1 MKFTDFNLKSEL
13 NQAIEAAGFTE
24 PSPVQADSIPIVLA
38 GKDIVAQAQT
48 GTGKTAAFGLPLLN
62 MMKCDG
68 SVEMVVVVPTREL
81 AMQVSDELFKFGKF
95 LNVKTATVY
104 GGTAYARQIKQVE
117 SASIIVATPG
127 RFLDLL
133 SKKQITIDPKF
144 VVLDEADEMM
154 DMGFLDDIKEIFNYL
169 KNREQTLMFSA
180 TMPAPIKKLAERVLN
195 EPAFVTVT
203 KSEMTNAKIEQ
214 SFYVVEEYERD
225 DALIRLFDYKDPSKA
240 IVFCKMKRDV
250 DRLATYLVAQGY
262 AAKGL
267 HGDMEQRQREEVI
280 RSFKADQLEVLVATD
295 VAARGLDV
303 KNVSHVFNYQ
313 LPFDSESYVHRI
325 GRTGRG
331 GKEGKAVSIVTPAE
345 FRSLHKIQKD
355 IGAKIESRIIPN
367 KDAVQFKAIDG
378 IKGNIASQEIDEKVI
393 DIIESMK
400 DQFDLSTI
408 TYKLATILLKQN
420 NVKGKDTIGKSKK
433 DIEALLERAAKG
445 GGPRGDNRG
454 GGRSRNR
461 SGGNRDRNRSGGDRD
476 RGGRSG
482 GDSRGRSGGGDSRS
496 RSGGGDSRGRSGG
509 GDSRGRSGGDRGNR

>member
-13 NQAIEAAGFTE
+13 NKAIEAAGFVE
-24 PSPVQADSIPIVLA
+24 PSPVQQDSIPVVLA

-68 SVEMVVVVPTREL
+68 SVEVVVVVPTREL

-104 GGTAYARQIKQVE
+104 GGSSYSRQIKHVE
-117 SASIIVATPG
+117 AASIIVATPG

-133 SKKQITIDPKF
+133 SKKQISIDPRF

-180 TMPAPIKKLAERVLN
+180 TMPTPIKKLAERVLN
-195 EPAFVTVT
+195 DPTFITVT
-203 KSEMTNAKIEQ
+203 KSEMTNAKIDQ

-250 DRLATYLVAQGY
+250 DRLATYLVSQGY

-280 RSFKADQLEVLVATD
+280 RAFKSDTLEVLVATD

-331 GKEGKAVSIVTPAE
+331 GQEGKAVSIVTPAE
-345 FRSLHKIQKD
+345 FRSLQKIQKD
-355 IGAKIESRIIPN
+355 VGAKIESKIIPN
-367 KDAVQFKAIDG
+367 KNDVKYKAIDSLKES
-378 IKGNIASQEIDEKVI
+378 IVSQNVDESVY
-393 DIIESMK
+393 DIIDSLK

-420 NVKGKDTIGKSKK
+420 SVKGKDNIGKSKK
-433 DIEALLERAAKG
+433 DIEFLLERALKG
-445 GGPRGDNRG
+445 GGGGNSRGRG
-454 GGRSRNR
+454 GRGRHGGGRNR
-461 SGGNRDRNRSGGDRD
+461 SGGGGDRNRSGGGGDRNRSGGDRN
-476 RGGRSG
+476 RSRNGGNR
-482 GDSRGRSGGGDSRS
+482 DSRGRK
-496 RSGGGDSRGRSGG
+496 
-509 GDSRGRSGGDRGNR
+509 

>member
-1 MKFTDFNLKSEL
+1 MKFIDFNLKSEL
-13 NQAIEAAGFTE
+13 NKAIETAGFTE
-24 PSPVQADSIPIVLA
+24 PSPVQKDAIPVVLA
-38 GKDIVAQAQT
+38 GNDIVAQAQT

-95 LNVKTATVY
+95 LGVKTATVY
-104 GGTAYARQIKQVE
+104 GGSSYSRQIKHVE

-133 SKKQITIDPKF
+133 SKKQISIDPEF

-154 DMGFLDDIKEIFNYL
+154 DMGFLEDIKEIFKYL
-169 KNREQTLMFSA
+169 KNRKQTLMFSA
-180 TMPAPIKKLAERVLN
+180 TMPMPIKKLAEKILN
-195 EPAFVTVT
+195 EPKFITVT
-203 KSEMTNAKIEQ
+203 KSEMTNTKITQ

-280 RSFKADQLEVLVATD
+280 RSFKSDTLEVLVATD

-303 KNVSHVFNYQ
+303 KGVSHVFNYQ

-331 GKEGKAVSIVTPAE
+331 GQDGKAVSIVTPAE
-345 FRSLHKIQKD
+345 FRSLNKIQKD
-355 IGAKIESRIIPN
+355 VGAKIESKIIPN
-367 KDAVQFKAIDG
+367 KSDVKHKAIG
-378 IKGNIASQEIDEKVI
+378 GLKASILTQEIDETVLEI
-393 DIIESMK
+393 VESLK
-400 DQFDLSTI
+400 EEFDLSTI
-408 TYKLATILLKQN
+408 TYKLATLLLNQN
-420 NVKGKDTIGKSKK
+420 KVKGKDTIGKNKK
-433 DIEALLERAAKG
+433 DIAFLLERALKG
-445 GGPRGDNRG
+445 GDRGGNRG
-454 GGRSRNR
+454 GGRYR
-461 SGGNRDRNRSGGDRD
+461 GGRGGGGGGDRNRSRSRNGGSSS
-476 RGGRSG
+476 RGGN
-482 GDSRGRSGGGDSRS
+482 GDSRGRSANRGGGNR
-496 RSGGGDSRGRSGG
+496 DSRGRS
-509 GDSRGRSGGDRGNR
+509 

>member
-13 NQAIEAAGFTE
+13 NKAIEAAGFVE
-24 PSPVQADSIPIVLA
+24 PSPVQRDSIPIVLE

-95 LNVKTATVY
+95 LNIKTATVY
-104 GGTAYARQIKQVE
+104 GGTAYARQIKHVE
-117 SASIIVATPG
+117 NASIIVATPG

-133 SKKQITIDPKF
+133 SKKQITIDPRY

-180 TMPAPIKKLAERVLN
+180 TMPMPIKKLAERVLN
-195 EPAFVTVT
+195 EPSFVTVT
-203 KSEMTNAKIEQ
+203 KQEMTNAKIEQ

-225 DALIRLFDYKDPSKA
+225 DALIRLFDYKDPTKA

-280 RSFKADQLEVLVATD
+280 RAFKSDTLEVLVATD

-303 KNVSHVFNYQ
+303 KGVSHVFNYQ

-331 GKEGKAVSIVTPAE
+331 GMEGKAVSIVTPAE

-355 IGAKIESRIIPN
+355 VGANIESKLVPN
-367 KDAVQFKAIDG
+367 KDSVKAKAVMGLKEKIT
-378 IKGNIASQEIDEKVI
+378 SQEIDESVY
-393 DIIESMK
+393 DIIEQLK
-400 DQFDLSTI
+400 DELDLSSI
-408 TYKLATILLKQN
+408 TYKLATILLNQTKI
-420 NVKGKDTIGKSKK
+420 KGKDNIGKTKK
-433 DIEALLERAAKG
+433 DIEFLLKRAKEG
-445 GGPRGDNRG
+445 GGSRG
-454 GGRSRNR
+454 GRGGHSRSRNR
-461 SGGNRDRNRSGGDRD
+461 SGGNRDRNRSRSGGKS
-476 RGGRSG
+476 RSG
-482 GDSRGRSGGGDSRS
+482 GDSRGRSGS
-496 RSGGGDSRGRSGG
+496 
-509 GDSRGRSGGDRGNR
+509 GDRGRR

>member
-13 NQAIEAAGFTE
+13 NQAIAAAGFVE
-24 PSPVQADSIPIVLA
+24 PSPVQKDSIPIVLE
-38 GKDIVAQAQT
+38 GRDIVAQAQT

-104 GGTAYARQIKQVE
+104 GGTAYARQIKHVE

-133 SKKQITIDPKF
+133 SKKQINIDPRF

-180 TMPAPIKKLAERVLN
+180 TMPMPIKKLAEKVLN
-195 EPAFVTVT
+195 NPAFVTVT

-280 RSFKADQLEVLVATD
+280 RAFKSDTLEVLVATD

-303 KNVSHVFNYQ
+303 KGVSHVFNYQ

-331 GKEGKAVSIVTPAE
+331 GMEGKAVSIVTPAE

-378 IKGNIASQEIDEKVI
+378 IKADIAAQEIDEKVI
-393 DIIESMK
+393 EIIESMK
-400 DQFDLSTI
+400 DQFDLSTL

-420 NVKGKDTIGKSKK
+420 NVKGKDNIGKTKK
-433 DIEALLERAAKG
+433 DIEFLLERALKG
-445 GGPRGDNRG
+445 GGGSRGGRG
-454 GGRSRNR
+454 GGQSRSRNR
-461 SGGNRDRNRSGGDRD
+461 SGGNRDRNRSGGNRD
-476 RGGRSG
+476 RSG
-482 GDSRGRSGGGDSRS
+482 GDSRGRSGGNRD
-496 RSGGGDSRGRSGG
+496 RSGS
-509 GDSRGRSGGDRGNR
+509 GDRGRR

>member
-13 NQAIEAAGFTE
+13 NKAIESAGFVE
-24 PSPVQADSIPIVLA
+24 PSPVQRDSIPIVLS

-95 LNVKTATVY
+95 LNIKTATVY
-104 GGTAYARQIKQVE
+104 GGTAYARQIKHVE
-117 SASIIVATPG
+117 NASIIVATPG

-133 SKKQITIDPKF
+133 SKKQISIDPKY

-180 TMPAPIKKLAERVLN
+180 TMPMPIKKLAERVLN
-195 EPAFVTVT
+195 EPSFVTVT
-203 KSEMTNAKIEQ
+203 KQEMTNAKIEQ

-225 DALIRLFDYKDPSKA
+225 DALIRLFDYKDPTKA

-280 RSFKADQLEVLVATD
+280 RAFKSDTLEVLVATD

-303 KNVSHVFNYQ
+303 KGVSHVFNYQ

-331 GKEGKAVSIVTPAE
+331 GMEGKAVSIVTPAE

-355 IGAKIESRIIPN
+355 VGAKIESRIIPN
-367 KDAVQFKAIDG
+367 KEAVKFKAIDG
-378 IKGNIASQEIDEKVI
+378 IKADIAAQEIDESVI

-400 DQFDLSTI
+400 DELDLSTI
-408 TYKLATILLKQN
+408 TYKLASILLKQN
-420 NVKGKDTIGKSKK
+420 SVKGKDNIGKTKK
-433 DIEALLERAAKG
+433 DIEFLLERALKG
-445 GGPRGDNRG
+445 GGGGGRG
-454 GGRSRNR
+454 GRGGQGRSRNR
-461 SGGNRDRNRSGGDRD
+461 SGGNRDRNRSGGNRD
-476 RGGRSG
+476 RN
-482 GDSRGRSGGGDSRS
+482 

-509 GDSRGRSGGDRGNR
+509 GDSRGRSGGGDRGRR

>member
-13 NQAIEAAGFTE
+13 NKAIESAGFVE
-24 PSPVQADSIPIVLA
+24 PSPVQRDSIPIVLE

-95 LNVKTATVY
+95 LNIKTATVY
-104 GGTAYARQIKQVE
+104 GGTAYARQIKHVE
-117 SASIIVATPG
+117 NASIIVATPG

-133 SKKQITIDPKF
+133 SKKQISIDPKF

-180 TMPAPIKKLAERVLN
+180 TMPTPIKKLAERVLN
-195 EPAFVTVT
+195 NPSFVTVT
-203 KSEMTNAKIEQ
+203 KQEMTNAKIEQ

-250 DRLATYLVAQGY
+250 DRLATYLVSQGY

-355 IGAKIESRIIPN
+355 VGAKIESKIVPN
-367 KDAVQFKAIDG
+367 KDDVKHKAVDALKTSISNQ
-378 IKGNIASQEIDEKVI
+378 NVDESVY
-393 DIIESMK
+393 DIIEALK

-408 TYKLATILLKQN
+408 TYKLATLLLNQN
-420 NVKGKDTIGKSKK
+420 TVKGKDSIGKSKK
-433 DIEALLERAAKG
+433 DIEFLLERALKG
-445 GGPRGDNRG
+445 GGGGSRG
-454 GGRSRNR
+454 GRGGHSRSRNR
-461 SGGNRDRNRSGGDRD
+461 SGGNRDRNRSGNGDSRG
-476 RGGRSG
+476 RSGGGGRSRSG
-482 GDSRGRSGGGDSRS
+482 NGDSRGRSGGGD
-496 RSGGGDSRGRSGG
+496 RGR
-509 GDSRGRSGGDRGNR
+509 R

>member
-1 MKFTDFNLKSEL
+1 MKFTDFNLKEEL
-13 NQAIEAAGFTE
+13 NKAIEAAGFVE
-24 PSPVQADSIPIVLA
+24 PSPVQKDSIPIVLS

-48 GTGKTAAFGLPLLN
+48 GTGKTAAFGLPILN

-95 LNVKTATVY
+95 LNIKTATVY
-104 GGTAYARQIKQVE
+104 GGTAYARQIKHVE
-117 SASIIVATPG
+117 NASIIVATPG

-133 SKKQITIDPKF
+133 SKKQINIDPRF

-180 TMPAPIKKLAERVLN
+180 TMPMPIKKLAERVLN

-225 DALIRLFDYKDPSKA
+225 DALIRLFDYKDPAKA

-280 RSFKADQLEVLVATD
+280 RAFKSNTLEVLVATD

-303 KNVSHVFNYQ
+303 KGVSHVFNYQ

-331 GKEGKAVSIVTPAE
+331 GQDGKAVSIVTPAE

-355 IGAKIESRIIPN
+355 VGAKIESRIIPN
-367 KDAVQFKAIDG
+367 KEAVQYKAIDG
-378 IKGNIASQEIDEKVI
+378 IKADIAAQEIDESVI
-393 DIIESMK
+393 EIIESMK
-400 DQFDLSTI
+400 DQFDLSTL

-420 NVKGKDTIGKSKK
+420 NVKGKDNIGKSLK
-433 DIEALLERAAKG
+433 DIEFLLERAKKG
-445 GGPRGDNRG
+445 GDRGGNRGGRGRGGPRGG
-454 GGRSRNR
+454 GGRGGSRGGSRDGGRGRGPR
-461 SGGNRDRNRSGGDRD
+461 SGSRDGGRGRGPRSGSRD
-476 RGGRSG
+476 S
-482 GDSRGRSGGGDSRS
+482 SRG
-496 RSGGGDSRGRSGG
+496 
-509 GDSRGRSGGDRGNR
+509 

>member
-13 NQAIEAAGFTE
+13 NKAIEAAGFVE
-24 PSPVQADSIPIVLA
+24 PSPVQRDSIPIVLK

-95 LNVKTATVY
+95 LNIKTATVY
-104 GGTAYARQIKQVE
+104 GGTSYSRQIKHVE
-117 SASIIVATPG
+117 NASIIVATPG

-133 SKKQITIDPKF
+133 SKKQITIDPQF

-169 KNREQTLMFSA
+169 RNREQTLMFSA

-195 EPAFVTVT
+195 EPEFVTVT
-203 KSEMTNAKIEQ
+203 KQEMTNAKIEQ

-225 DALIRLFDYKDPSKA
+225 DALIRLFDYKDPKKA

-250 DRLATYLVAQGY
+250 DRLATYLVSQGY

-280 RSFKADQLEVLVATD
+280 RAFKTDTLEVLVATD

-303 KNVSHVFNYQ
+303 KGVSHVFNYQ

-331 GKEGKAVSIVTPAE
+331 GMEGKAVSIVTPAE

-355 IGAKIESRIIPN
+355 VGANIESKIVPN
-367 KDAVQFKAIDG
+367 KASVKDKAVSGLKDT
-378 IKGNIASQEIDEKVI
+378 IATQEVDESVYEL
-393 DIIESMK
+393 IEQLK
-400 DQFDLSTI
+400 EQYDLSTI
-408 TYKLATILLKQN
+408 TYKLATILLNQTKI
-420 NVKGKDTIGKSKK
+420 KGKDTIGKTKK
-433 DIEALLERAAKG
+433 DIEFLLERAAKG
-445 GGPRGDNRG
+445 GGGRDRGGRG

-461 SGGNRDRNRSGGDRD
+461 SGGGRGRSGGGDRNRSG
-476 RGGRSG
+476 G
-482 GDSRGRSGGGDSRS
+482 GDSRGRSGGGN

-509 GDSRGRSGGDRGNR
+509 GDRGRR

>member
-13 NQAIEAAGFTE
+13 NKAIETAGFVE
-24 PSPVQADSIPIVLA
+24 PSPIQRDAIPEVLK

-68 SVEMVVVVPTREL
+68 SVELVVVVPTREL
-81 AMQVSDELFKFGKF
+81 AIQVSDELFKFGKF
-95 LNVKTATVY
+95 LNLKTATVY
-104 GGTAYARQIKQVE
+104 GGTAYARQIQHVKN
-117 SASIIVATPG
+117 ASIIVATPG

-133 SKKQITIDPKF
+133 NKKQISIDPKY

-154 DMGFLDDIKEIFNYL
+154 DMGFLDDIKEIFNFL

-180 TMPAPIKKLAERVLN
+180 TMPAPIKKLAEKILN
-195 EPAFVTVT
+195 DPTFITVT
-203 KSEMTNAKIEQ
+203 KQEMTNTKIAQ

-225 DALIRLFDYKDPSKA
+225 DALIRLFDFKNPTKA

-250 DRLATYLVAQGY
+250 DRLATYLVSQGY

-303 KNVSHVFNYQ
+303 KGVSHVFNYQ

-331 GKEGKAVSIVTPAE
+331 GQEGSAVSIVTPAE

-355 IGAKIESRIIPN
+355 VGANIESKIIPN
-367 KDAVQFKAIDG
+367 KASVKDKAVLALKETIS
-378 IKGNIASQEIDEKVI
+378 SQEVDESVYE
-393 DIIESMK
+393 IIEQLK
-400 DQFDLSTI
+400 EQYDLSTI
-408 TYKLATILLKQN
+408 TYKLATILLNQTKI
-420 NVKGKDTIGKSKK
+420 KGKDTIGKTKK
-433 DIEALLERAAKG
+433 DIEFLLQRAKES
-445 GGPRGDNRG
+445 GPARG
-454 GGRSRNR
+454 GRGGHSRSRNSR
-461 SGGNRDRNRSGGDRD
+461 SGGGDN
-476 RGGRSG
+476 
-482 GDSRGRSGGGDSRS
+482 RGRSGGGDN
-496 RSGGGDSRGRSGG
+496 RGRSGG
-509 GDSRGRSGGDRGNR
+509 GDRGRS

>member
-13 NQAIEAAGFTE
+13 NQAIAAAGFVE
-24 PSPVQADSIPIVLA
+24 PSPVQKDSIPIVLS

-95 LNVKTATVY
+95 LNIKTATVY
-104 GGTAYARQIKQVE
+104 GGTAYARQIKHVE
-117 SASIIVATPG
+117 NASIIVATPG

-133 SKKQITIDPKF
+133 SKKQINIDPRF

-180 TMPAPIKKLAERVLN
+180 TMPMPIKKLAERVLN

-225 DALIRLFDYKDPSKA
+225 DALIRLFDYKDPTKG

-280 RSFKADQLEVLVATD
+280 RAFKSDTLEVLVATD

-331 GKEGKAVSIVTPAE
+331 GQEGKAVSIVTPAE
-345 FRSLHKIQKD
+345 FRSLQKIQKD

-367 KDAVQFKAIDG
+367 KDAVKFKAIGG
-378 IKGNIASQEIDEKVI
+378 IKADIAAQEIDESVI
-393 DIIESMK
+393 EIIESMK
-400 DQFDLSTI
+400 DQFDLSTL

-420 NVKGKDTIGKSKK
+420 SVKGKDNIGKSKK
-433 DIEALLERAAKG
+433 DIEFLLERALKG
-445 GGPRGDNRG
+445 GGG
-454 GGRSRNR
+454 GGRGRGGRGGHSRNR
-461 SGGNRDRNRSGGDRD
+461 SRSGGGGDRNRSGGDRSRNGGD
-476 RGGRSG
+476 RNRSGGGRSG
-482 GDSRGRSGGGDSRS
+482 GDSRGRSGGGD
-496 RSGGGDSRGRSGG
+496 RGR
-509 GDSRGRSGGDRGNR
+509 R

>member
-13 NQAIEAAGFTE
+13 NKAIEAAGFTE
-24 PSPVQADSIPIVLA
+24 PSPVQRDSIPIVLE

-68 SVEMVVVVPTREL
+68 TVELVVVVPTREL

-95 LNVKTATVY
+95 LGVKTATVY
-104 GGTAYARQIKQVE
+104 GGTAYARQIKHVE
-117 SASIIVATPG
+117 QASIIVATPG

-133 SKKQITIDPKF
+133 SKKQIRIDPKF

-195 EPAFVTVT
+195 DPSFVTVT
-203 KSEMTNAKIEQ
+203 KSEMTNAKIAQ

-303 KNVSHVFNYQ
+303 KDVSHVFNYQ

-355 IGAKIESRIIPN
+355 VGAKIESRIIPN

-393 DIIESMK
+393 EIIESMK

-420 NVKGKDTIGKSKK
+420 NVKGKDNIGKTKK
-433 DIEALLERAAKG
+433 DIEMLLERAAKG
-445 GGPRGDNRG
+445 GGG
-454 GGRSRNR
+454 G
-461 SGGNRDRNRSGGDRD
+461 RD
-476 RGGRSG
+476 RGGR
-482 GDSRGRSGGGDSRS
+482 GGGNRNRS
-496 RSGGGDSRGRSGG
+496 RSGGGGGGSRDRNKSGGGRSRDSRGGGSRDSRGGGSRDSRGGSSRGRS
-509 GDSRGRSGGDRGNR
+509 

>member
-1 MKFTDFNLKSEL
+1 MKFIDFNLKSEL
-13 NQAIEAAGFTE
+13 NKAIEAAGFVE
-24 PSPVQADSIPIVLA
+24 PSPVQKDSIPVVLE

-48 GTGKTAAFGLPLLN
+48 GTGKTAAFGLPILN

-95 LNVKTATVY
+95 LNIKTATVY
-104 GGTAYARQIKQVE
+104 GGTSYSRQIKHVE
-117 SASIIVATPG
+117 NASIVVATPG

-133 SKKQITIDPKF
+133 SKKQININPKY

-169 KNREQTLMFSA
+169 NKREQTLMFSA
-180 TMPAPIKKLAERVLN
+180 TMPMPIKKLAEKVLN
-195 EPAFVTVT
+195 EPTFITVT

-214 SFYVVEEYERD
+214 SFYVVDEYERD

-280 RSFKADQLEVLVATD
+280 RSFKSDTLEVLVATD

-303 KNVSHVFNYQ
+303 KGVSHVFNYQ

-331 GKEGKAVSIVTPAE
+331 GQEGKAVSIVTPAE

-355 IGAKIESRIIPN
+355 VGANIESKLVPN
-367 KDAVQFKAIDG
+367 RDSVKVKAIS
-378 IKGNIASQEIDEKVI
+378 ILKEKITSQEIDESVY
-393 DIIESMK
+393 DII
-400 DQFDLSTI
+400 DQLKEDFDLSTI
-408 TYKLATILLKQN
+408 TYKLATILLNQTKI
-420 NVKGKDTIGKSKK
+420 KGKDFIGKSLK
-433 DIEALLERAAKG
+433 DIEFLLKRAKEG
-445 GGPRGDNRG
+445 GGSRGGRSHG
-454 GGRSRNR
+454 GGRNRSRNRSGGSRDRNR
-461 SGGNRDRNRSGGDRD
+461 SGGNRDRNRG
-476 RGGRSG
+476 
-482 GDSRGRSGGGDSRS
+482 
-496 RSGGGDSRGRSGG
+496 
-509 GDSRGRSGGDRGNR
+509 

>member
-13 NQAIEAAGFTE
+13 NKAIETAGFTE
-24 PSPVQADSIPIVLA
+24 PSPIQRDAIPEVLK

-68 SVEMVVVVPTREL
+68 TVEVVVVVPTREL
-81 AMQVSDELFKFGKF
+81 AIQVSDELFKFGKF
-95 LNVKTATVY
+95 LNVNTATVY
-104 GGTAYARQIKQVE
+104 GGTAYARQIKHVE
-117 SASIIVATPG
+117 NASIIVATPG

-133 SKKQITIDPKF
+133 SKKQISIDPQY

-154 DMGFLDDIKEIFNYL
+154 DMGFLEDIKQIFNYL
-169 KNREQTLMFSA
+169 KNRKQTLMFSA
-180 TMPAPIKKLAERVLN
+180 TMPAPIKKLAEKILN
-195 EPAFVTVT
+195 DPTFITVT
-203 KSEMTNAKIEQ
+203 KKEMTNTKIAQ

-225 DALIRLFDYKDPSKA
+225 DALIRLFDFKNPSKA

-250 DRLATYLVAQGY
+250 DRLATYLVSQGY

-280 RSFKADQLEVLVATD
+280 RSFKGDNLEVLVATD

-303 KNVSHVFNYQ
+303 KAVSHVFNYQ

-331 GKEGKAVSIVTPAE
+331 GNEGSAVSIVTPAE

-355 IGAKIESRIIPN
+355 VGASIQSKIVPN
-367 KDAVQFKAIDG
+367 KASVKDKAVAALKETVA
-378 IKGNIASQEIDEKVI
+378 NQEVDESVYELVEMLK
-393 DIIESMK
+393 ESH
-400 DQFDLSTI
+400 DLSTI
-408 TYKLATILLKQN
+408 TYKLATILLNQMKI
-420 NVKGKDTIGKSKK
+420 KGKDTIGKTKK
-433 DIEALLERAAKG
+433 DIEMLLERAAKG
-445 GGPRGDNRG
+445 GGPRDSRG

-461 SGGNRDRNRSGGDRD
+461 SGGNRDRN
-476 RGGRSG
+476 
-482 GDSRGRSGGGDSRS
+482 

-509 GDSRGRSGGDRGNR
+509 GDSRGRSGGGDSRGRSGGGDRGRR